1 MPFSLVST
9 LQGNTSERRV
19 VGLDNGSHILGRS
32 RRVDIYVDDAN
43 ASRRHARIVVN
54 GDSAFIEDL
63 NSKNG
68 TLLNGRRL
76 VARTALEPNDRILI
90 GARQYVVRT
99 APDLDL
105 PLESLRARDT
115 DWEALSD
122 QTERTLELL
131 DVLLNERR
139 GKDTD
144 AVALV
149 PLVVTAVD
157 EVLDSVGTTRPPL
170 TPRQAV
176 RMSQLI
182 GTLTKQAFSP
192 SIYAWQTTA
201 QRRLNSHL
209 REHNDPRVKLAQR

>member
-1 MPFSLVST
+1 MPLSLVST
-9 LQGNTSERRV
+9 LQGNASERRV
-19 VGLDNGSHILGRS
+19 VGLDNGSYILGRS
-32 RRVDIYVDDAN
+32 RQVDIYVDDAN

-54 GDSAFIEDL
+54 GDSSFIEDL
-63 NSKNG
+63 KSKNG
-68 TLLNGRRL
+68 TLLNGKRL
-76 VARTALEPNDRILI
+76 VARAPLQPNDRITI
-90 GARQYVVRT
+90 GARQYVVY
-99 APDLDL
+99 ADPDVEVSLDGT
-105 PLESLRARDT
+105 RGRDT

-139 GKDTD
+139 GNETD

-201 QRRLNSHL
+201 QRRLNSHI
-209 REHNDPRVKLAQR
+209 REHNDPRSKLTLR